1 MKAPIFGKK
10 LLVTTLTLMPLSVF
24 ANMHA
29 YNSCNDIL
37 AQGAYTQ
44 YRTTTDSET
53 GIALK
58 KWLCSTDHIS
68 NYGRNSFQSAVV
80 DTLSLDRY
88 NGNVDE
94 WKRAE
99 CIGFEDSNY
108 TGSKAAHLLIQ
119 KVNDGIIDDWSNCM
133 QEQQGHPLVCY
144 AKQTDQ
150 SLRMILRNYGN
161 SDIEINNIAS
171 HNITS
176 DYWNPRSIQAGR
188 DRIMRYTIDD
198 KKYDSEFVL
207 YGETEYGDMSCN
219 YTIPKKPN
227 PSTRHECEVYRLNAL
242 SEEKITTRDYEYFK
256 ETNMV
261 PLFSSRNNRYMGY
274 YPCDMF

>member
-37 AQGAYTQ
+37 AQGAYNE
-44 YRTTTDSET
+44 YRASTDSET

-58 KWLCSTDHIS
+58 KWLCSTDFPYY
-68 NYGRNSFQSAVV
+68 NRNSLESDIVNI
-80 DTLSLDRY
+80 LSLHKY

-99 CIGFEDSNY
+99 CQGLEDSNY
-108 TGSKAAHLLIQ
+108 TGSKATHLLIQ
-119 KVNDGIIDDWSNCM
+119 KVNDGIIDDWANCM

-150 SLRMILRNYGN
+150 SSM
-161 SDIEINNIAS
+161 
-171 HNITS
+171 
-176 DYWNPRSIQAGR
+176 
-188 DRIMRYTIDD
+188 M
-198 KKYDSEFVL
+198 
-207 YGETEYGDMSCN
+207 
-219 YTIPKKPN
+219 
-227 PSTRHECEVYRLNAL
+227 PSFT
-242 SEEKITTRDYEYFK
+242 F
-256 ETNMV
+256 
-261 PLFSSRNNRYMGY
+261 
-274 YPCDMF
+274 

>member
-24 ANMHA
+24 ADMHA

-37 AQGAYTQ
+37 AQGAYAQ
-44 YRTTTDSET
+44 YQVTTDSET

-80 DTLSLDRY
+80 DILSLDRY

-99 CIGFEDSNY
+99 CQGWKDSNY
-108 TGSKAAHLLIQ
+108 TGSKSAHLLIQ
-119 KVNDGIIDDWSNCM
+119 KVNDNIIDNWSSCM
-133 QEQQGHPLVCY
+133 QEKQGHPLVCY

-150 SLRMILRNYGN
+150 SLRMKFVNNGN
-161 SDIEINNIAS
+161 SDIEVNSLYAGNM
-171 HNITS
+171 TS
-176 DYWNPRSIQAGR
+176 KQWNPRTIRA
-188 DRIMRYTIDD
+188 DRGYIMRYTIDD
-198 KKYDSEFVL
+198 ERYDAEFVL
-207 YGETEYGDMSCN
+207 NGETGYDDVSCD
-219 YTIPKKPN
+219 YTIPAKPK
-227 PSTRHECEVYRLNAL
+227 PSTKYQCEVLRLNSL
-242 SEEKITTRDYEYFK
+242 SAKKITTRDYEYLREAK
-256 ETNMV
+256 MV
-261 PLFSSRNNRYMGY
+261 PAFDNGRFVAG
-274 YPCDMF
+274 YPCELY